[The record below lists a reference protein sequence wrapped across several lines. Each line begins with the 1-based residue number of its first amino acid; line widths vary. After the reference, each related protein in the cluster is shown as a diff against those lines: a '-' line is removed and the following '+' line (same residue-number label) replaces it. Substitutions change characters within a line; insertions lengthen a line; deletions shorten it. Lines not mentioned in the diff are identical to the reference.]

1 MAAKT
6 HVPRQRLRPEHAFH
20 KVVLDAAGL
29 NLTLGEV
36 FEPGRFSA
44 QQVGFGTN
52 LLLTIVASDGWA
64 FGLVRG
70 GDENGNLVIE
80 QHAPYSAPVRT
91 LKSDDDIPAAR
102 KRAAA

>member
-1 MAAKT
+1 MTAKT
-6 HVPRQRLRPEHAFH
+6 HVPRQRLRPEHTYH

-29 NLTLGEV
+29 NLTLAEA

-44 QQVGFGTN
+44 RQFDLGAN

-64 FGLVRG
+64 FGLVRRA
-70 GDENGNLVIE
+70 DEDGNLVIE
-80 QHAPYSAPVRT
+80 QQAPYSAPVLA
-91 LKSDDDIPAAR
+91 LKSDDSPAAR